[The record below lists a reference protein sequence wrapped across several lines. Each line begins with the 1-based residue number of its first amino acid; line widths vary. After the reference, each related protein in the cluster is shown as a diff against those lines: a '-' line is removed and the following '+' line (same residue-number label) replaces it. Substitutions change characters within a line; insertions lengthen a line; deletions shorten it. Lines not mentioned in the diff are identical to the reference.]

1 MKSSLVV
8 GEADVMP
15 NHHRHAYR
23 KARGGLPAKCRR
35 QKVPAPVRRA
45 GGDHEDLGA
54 ITPRHRPHR
63 FDIVSG
69 EASIS
74 GRIEMSEPKA
84 IL

>member
-1 MKSSLVV
+1 VL
-8 GEADVMP
+8 
-15 NHHRHAYR
+15 
-23 KARGGLPAKCRR
+23 C
-35 QKVPAPVRRA
+35 A

-54 ITPRHRPHR
+54 ITRRHRPHR

-69 EASIS
+69 EAPIS